1 MNRRRLLSTT
11 VAGTVVMTIGA
22 CGRADPNNPKTS
34 RSTNRRLELLLDEP
48 ATIDPALVAQSHEA
62 TVVDALFEPLVRIT
76 EGGQTHPAS
85 AVSWQITDNGR
96 AYQFNLNAGN
106 QWTSGEADSADDFV
120 WSWIRNLNP
129 ELGSTFNYLLFPI
142 SGAEEFAN
150 GIGDRNSIR
159 IHAPDTTTL
168 RVHLHEPSPDLLART
183 ATSTFLPLPRSEIEG
198 MGTHWTDPSN
208 IRTNGAY
215 TLAQWDRGLGMTL
228 HRNSTYQGQA
238 ATFRDVVIRYP
249 STTTSRSTEF
259 RTGTSH
265 AAEIS
270 RSDYAEARTSELLRP
285 RLRLFER
292 AGGWFLVIN
301 TRKEPWS
308 SPLVRRALSIA
319 LDRPALVAA
328 VFDQPTLPA
337 DRLIP
342 SSILANAPQSVL
354 DIPHAQAL
362 LTEAGFDG
370 GQGLPTLRLTYHR
383 TDQWDRLA
391 VELARQWG
399 EALNLRVEP
408 DVREWRDFLSFSDNP
423 GDFDAYRAGWTSE
436 YRHPENWYNDL
447 WHSNVDFFR
456 SGWSSSVFDTHLAA
470 ARTAPTDEAT
480 RAAYRAA
487 DNILES
493 EVPAIPIARHAS
505 AFLLK
510 SNVTAFAVDPISG
523 AIDLSKVE
531 LGD

>member
-106 QWTSGEADSADDFV
+106 QWTSGEAVSADDFV

-391 VELARQWG
+391 VELAR
-399 EALNLRVEP
+399 RVEP